1 MILLVPQDPGQNPA
15 QFHRDQSD
23 SDGSFY
29 MAPIFPGRYTL
40 LALENGWDLEWSNPA
55 VLAKYLP
62 KGLPIELLPNAA
74 VTFSAKVQ

>member
-1 MILLVPQDPGQNPA
+1 MILLVPQDPDQNPA

-23 SDGSFY
+23 SDGSFS

-55 VLAKYLP
+55 VLFQFLP
-62 KGLPIELLPNAA
+62 NGLPVELKPGATLNL
-74 VTFSAKVQ
+74 SAKVQ